1 MNPSQQLAL
10 WADKL
15 RDLSAQGLH
24 FAEHIYERDRWTQVQ
39 TLALE
44 MLAVATGDRFE
55 TLEPLRATLFA
66 HVTPFAV
73 GDAAIIAQDGRMLLI
88 QRADNGQ
95 WAMPGGGFEV
105 GETPAEGAVREAL
118 EETGIRCRPVVLVGV
133 FDSRLCNSATR
144 HHLYQFVF
152 LCRPEEGVEPV
163 EPSHANEVRQLA
175 WFAEADLPVDLDP
188 GHATR
193 IPIAFQVWRGERPAY
208 FDQTADSHQLL

>member
-1 MNPSQQLAL
+1 VKPAQQLAL

-44 MLAVATGDRFE
+44 MLASATGDHFE
-55 TLEPLRATLFA
+55 TLEALRATVFTRF
-66 HVTPFAV
+66 TPFAV
-73 GDAAIIAQDGRMLLI
+73 GDAAIIDADGRILLI
-88 QRADNGQ
+88 QRADNGL

-118 EETGIRCRPVVLVGV
+118 EETGVRCRPVALVGV
-133 FDSRLCNSATR
+133 FDSRLCGTASR

-152 LCRPEEGVEPV
+152 LCRPEEGIEPA

-175 WFAEADLPVDLDP
+175 WFAEADLPVDVDP
-188 GHATR
+188 GHAIR
-193 IPIAFQVWRGERPAY
+193 IPIAFQVWRGERLAY
-208 FDQTADSHQLL
+208 FDQITDSHQPL